1 MSSPLTRSTPL
12 PARRILV
19 VDADHR
25 VRDSLAGLIA
35 LADGVEVV
43 GAASEAAEAI
53 AAVRRTHPDIVVIDP
68 RLPELEAGLALIP
81 AMHRVQP
88 AALVLVMGWSQS
100 LEPAALAVGAGG
112 FICKTDDPVGVVE
125 AVLGAAHAARDARP
139 GRISAPPGGSVAPR
153 RAALR

>member
-12 PARRILV
+12 SAQRILV

-43 GAASEAAEAI
+43 GAASEAAGAI
-53 AAVRRTHPDIVVIDP
+53 GAVRRTHPDIVVIDP

-88 AALVLVMGWSQS
+88 AALVLVMGWSPS
-100 LEPAALAVGAGG
+100 LEPAALAVGAAG

-125 AVLGAAHAARDARP
+125 AVLEAARAARDVRTERA
-139 GRISAPPGGSVAPR
+139 PGGSGGAAVSR

>member
-1 MSSPLTRSTPL
+1 
-12 PARRILV
+12 

-43 GAASEAAEAI
+43 GAASETTDAI
-53 AAVRRTHPDIVVIDP
+53 AAVRRTHPDIVVVDP

-81 AMHRVQP
+81 AIHRVQP
-88 AALVLVMGWSQS
+88 TALVFVMGWSPS
-100 LEPAALAVGAGG
+100 LEPAALAVGAAG

-125 AVLGAAHAARDARP
+125 AVLEAARAARKNVESE
-139 GRISAPPGGSVAPR
+139 RAPGGSGGAAASR

>member
-1 MSSPLTRSTPL
+1 M
-12 PARRILV
+12 
-19 VDADHR
+19 DADHR

-68 RLPELEAGLALIP
+68 RLPELEAGLALVP
-81 AMHRVQP
+81 AIHRVQP
-88 AALVLVMGWSQS
+88 AAIVLVMGWSPS
-100 LEPAALAVGAGG
+100 LEPAALAVGAAG

-125 AVLGAAHAARDARP
+125 AVLEAARAARDVRTKRA
-139 GRISAPPGGSVAPR
+139 PGGSGGAAVSR

>member
-12 PARRILV
+12 SAQRIRV

-25 VRDSLAGLIA
+25 VRHSLAGLIA
-35 LADGVEVV
+35 LADGVEAV

-68 RLPELEAGLALIP
+68 RLPELEAGLALVP
-81 AMHRVQP
+81 AIHRVQP

-100 LEPAALAVGAGG
+100 PEPPAPALGAGG
-112 FICKTDDPVGVVE
+112 FISKTDDPVGVVE
-125 AVLGAAHAARDARP
+125 AVPVAAVAGPDARP
-139 GRISAPPGGSVAPR
+139 GP
-153 RAALR
+153 